1 MKLICDCGNEE
12 RFNTINEET
21 GEENRVDEIEGQYS
35 TIDSFNFWEAYDE
48 VGIVC
53 KKCGKAIWLFT

>member
-21 GEENRVDEIEGQYS
+21 GEENSIIEGEGQYV
-35 TIDSFNFWEAYDE
+35 TINSFHFWETHDQ

-53 KKCGKAIWLFT
+53 KKCRKAIWLFT